1 MIHVLLV
8 EDSSVFVMG
17 LKLALGANPSF
28 GSIESVASPGAAVA
42 YLNAHP
48 ETDIAVVDITLESE
62 TDGLTLLG
70 ILRDAFPGVKPLV
83 LSHYKIPSYI
93 LKAITFGACA
103 YLAKDSS
110 PEAIV
115 EAIADVAEGK
125 CLFFGETIDSE
136 KILRIFGGK
145 ENLQARKPQGLTPR
159 ELEVLQLTS
168 SGYSNAQIASALE
181 ISVNTV
187 DSYKERIKGKFGFDS
202 IVECVATA
210 AANGIV
216 RVGHFAF

>member
-1 MIHVLLV
+1 MINILLI
-8 EDSSVFVMG
+8 EDSEVFVMG
-17 LKLALGANPSF
+17 LKLAFGADASF
-28 GSIESVASPGAAVA
+28 SRIGSAASPGAAVA

-48 ETDIAVVDITLESE
+48 DTDIAVVDITLESE

-70 ILRDAFPGVKPLV
+70 ILREAFPGVKTMV
-83 LSHYKIPSYI
+83 LSHYKNPAYI
-93 LKAITFGACA
+93 LRALSSGACA

-110 PEAIV
+110 PASIV
-115 EAIADVAEGK
+115 RALADVAAGK

-136 KILRIFGGK
+136 KILRLFGDRD
-145 ENLQARKPQGLTPR
+145 LLAARKPQGLTPR

-168 SGYSNAQIASALE
+168 SGYSNSQIASAME

-187 DSYKERIKGKFGFDS
+187 DSYKERIKGKFGLDS

-210 AANGIV
+210 AAKGIV
-216 RVGHFAF
+216 TV

>member
-1 MIHVLLV
+1 MINVLLI
-8 EDSSVFVMG
+8 EDSAVFVMG
-17 LKLALGANPSF
+17 LRLALGANPSF

-70 ILRDAFPGVKPLV
+70 ILRDAFPGVKALV

-93 LKAITFGACA
+93 LRAITSGACA

-110 PEAIV
+110 PESIVDAIM
-115 EAIADVAEGK
+115 DVAAGK
-125 CLFFGETIDSE
+125 CLFFGETIDSG
-136 KILRIFGGK
+136 KILRSFGGK
-145 ENLQARKPQGLTPR
+145 ENLNARKPQGL
-159 ELEVLQLTS
+159 
-168 SGYSNAQIASALE
+168 
-181 ISVNTV
+181 VNTV
-187 DSYKERIKGKFGFDS
+187 DSYKERIKGKFGLDS

-210 AANGIV
+210 AAKGIV
-216 RVGHFAF
+216 TV